1 MPAPRCEGGKDTLA
15 VDELA
20 MALLSRLV
28 EESPWEPKTRRLAMR
43 SSTECAHR
51 DWAVHAQEILNRRFR
66 EPTSLDELAREA
78 HCSPYHLARVFRRET
93 GRTIHAYLVQLR
105 LREAVERLDRAT
117 DLTALALSLGFA
129 SHSHFTDAFRRAFGV
144 APSSLRR

>member
-1 MPAPRCEGGKDTLA
+1 MDPLQ

-28 EESPWEPKTRRLAMR
+28 GEGPWEPKTRCLAMR
-43 SSTECAHR
+43 SSTERAHR
-51 DWAVHAQEILNRRFR
+51 DWAFHAQEILNQRYR
-66 EPTSLDELAREA
+66 EPTSLDRLAREV

-105 LREAVERLDRAT
+105 LREALERIDRTT
-117 DLTALALSLGFA
+117 DLTHLALSLGFA
-129 SHSHFTDAFRRAFGV
+129 SHSHFTDAFRRSFGV

>member
-1 MPAPRCEGGKDTLA
+1 MDTLQ

-28 EESPWEPKTRRLAMR
+28 EEGPWDKKTRQLAAR
-43 SSTECAHR
+43 ASTERAHR
-51 DWAVHAQEILNRRFR
+51 DWAVHAQEALNRRFR
-66 EPTSLDELAREA
+66 EPTSLDELAREV

-105 LREAVERLDRAT
+105 LREALERLDRAT
-117 DLTALALSLGFA
+117 DLTQLALSLGFA
-129 SHSHFTDAFRRAFGV
+129 SHSHFTDAFRGTYGV
-144 APSSLRR
+144 SPSSLRR